1 MESWQCQNQKRAVHL
16 NPNVASYRRKNAN
29 VAAGS
34 VTRLA
39 ACCTRAGRPAK
50 RWAASS
56 ISSVIRLENEGK
68 LRKVRLRGETGQVFN
83 PVADVEALA
92 SAVEG

>member
-1 MESWQCQNQKRAVHL
+1 MSK
-16 NPNVASYRRKNAN
+16 SKSKSRRP
-29 VAAGS
+29 
-34 VTRLA
+34 
-39 ACCTRAGRPAK
+39 PAK
-50 RWAASS
+50 SKRLSPEELERRRRQRNEARRLLYTRGQTGEALGGISV
-56 ISSVIRLENEGK
+56 SSVIRLENEGK